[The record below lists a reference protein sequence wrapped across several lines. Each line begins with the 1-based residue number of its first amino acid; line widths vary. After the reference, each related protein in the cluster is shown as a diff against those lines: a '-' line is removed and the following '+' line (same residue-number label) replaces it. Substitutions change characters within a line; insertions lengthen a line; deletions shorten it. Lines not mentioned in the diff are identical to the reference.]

1 MKNKTYIAFDGD
13 NDIRYYWLM
22 KAWKHNKSDF
32 FQEFNF
38 YDAHDTNSTRD
49 SSQEETI
56 KRRLKE
62 RFDET
67 KHFILL
73 VGEST
78 RSLYKFVRWEI
89 QQAIERDIPITVV
102 NINGTRFQDQDRCP
116 PILKEEL
123 AMHISFNQKIIE
135 HSIKNWPNQDSNLR
149 KEGTKGA
156 YYYPDKVYK
165 ELNL

>member
-1 MKNKTYIAFDGD
+1 MKNKIYIAFDGD
-13 NDIRYYWLM
+13 NDIRYYFLM

-32 FQEFNF
+32 FQDFNF
-38 YDAHDTNSTRD
+38 YDAHDTNNARD

-62 RFDET
+62 RLDHT

-78 RSLYKFVRWEI
+78 RNLYKFVRWEI

-102 NINGTRFQDQDRCP
+102 NLNGTRFLDPDRCP
-116 PILKEEL
+116 PILKNEL

-135 HSIKNWPNQDSNLR
+135 HSIKNWPNQDIRLR
-149 KEGTKGA
+149 IKGAGGA
-156 YYYPDKVYK
+156 YYYPEKLYKV
-165 ELNL
+165 LNL